1 MTPEDILQ
9 RFTRAIVAGS
19 ADDLAVLYAEDA
31 VHEFPFTHTDK
42 TTLHGRER
50 IRARYR
56 AAWGAMPATVKA
68 ASNLIVHR
76 MADGETTVAEFELTL
91 ENTNTHAQF
100 IASTVVVMRVRGGE
114 ITHLR
119 DYTDNLTLER
129 GLGVPPRPAP

>member
-9 RFTRAIVAGS
+9 RFTQAIVAGS
-19 ADDLAVLYAEDA
+19 ADDLAELYAEDA

-56 AAWGAMPATVKA
+56 AAWDSMPATVRA

-76 MADGETTVAEFELTL
+76 MAEGETTVAEFDLTL
-91 ENTNTHAQF
+91 ENTSTHLQF
-100 IASTVVVMRVRGGE
+100 VASTVVVMRVRDGA
-114 ITHLR
+114 IAHLR

-129 GLGVPPRPAP
+129 GLGLPPRPAP